1 MFKNYLTV
9 ALRNL
14 RKHKGYSLLNL
25 AGLALG
31 MTCCLLIML
40 YVQDELSYDRFHPKA
55 ERIYRVVLDAGIGG
69 QFIKAANTAAPMAAT
84 LVAEVPEVEAAA
96 RFWRSGRVLLGYE
109 NNRFYEENFL
119 WADSSAF
126 AVFGFPLLQGDART
140 ALAQP
145 NTVVLTSEMARKY
158 FGVENPVGKIL
169 RYDNRLDL
177 KITGVLQD
185 VPRNSHLRFDF
196 LGAMV
201 SRQESQSP
209 IWISN
214 NYYTYLLLRE
224 GATPQQLE
232 AKFPALVK
240 KYVAPQIERA
250 IGKNFDEAVAAGA
263 KWGYFLQSVTSIYLH
278 SKDLQYEIGV
288 TSDAKYVYILG
299 AIAVFILLIAC
310 INFMNLATAR
320 ASKRAKEV
328 GLRKVLGSERT
339 QLIKQFLGE
348 ALLLAF
354 MAMLVALTLME
365 LLLPNFNQL
374 ADKALS
380 INGDNVVMMIAT
392 LFGIMLVAGVL
403 AGLYPA
409 FVLSAFQPVAV
420 LKGALRGGMKS
431 PRLRSTLVIAQFAI
445 SIVLLVS
452 TGVVFEQLRF
462 MREKNL
468 GFQKEQVVL
477 LPIETAA
484 GQAKFESLRGELL
497 RHPHVV
503 AVAAS
508 SSVPGRIFGDNAH
521 HLEGAPPE
529 IVYSLQTLWVSF
541 EYLDMMEIPLVAGR
555 GFSSNFPTDSTSAFI
570 INETAVRHMGFTPES
585 AVGQRLTALGGTPD
599 QNETRTIVGVIKD
612 FHFESLHLQIKPM
625 VLSINPRQ
633 FGNISVRIR
642 PENISATIGFLQEQW
657 QAFEPG
663 YPWRYSFLDDDF
675 GRLFQREA
683 RLSQIFGLFTLLAIF
698 IACLGLFGLASFV
711 AEQRTK
717 EIGVRKV
724 LGATVQSVVMLL
736 TKEFTKLVA
745 FSFILAAPIAYF
757 VMQNWLQDFAYRT
770 ALNPLLF
777 LAAGVL
783 ALVIAWLTVSYQA
796 LRAALTNPV
805 EALRYE

>member
-1 MFKNYLTV
+1 MLKNYLTI

-14 RKHKGYSLLNL
+14 RKHKGYSFLNL

-55 ERIYRVVLDAGIGG
+55 ERIYRVTLDAGVGG

-84 LVAEVPEVEAAA
+84 LVAETPEVESAT
-96 RFWRSGRVLLGYE
+96 RFWRGGRVLVSYE

-119 WADSSAF
+119 WADSSVF

-140 ALAQP
+140 ALTEP
-145 NTVVLTSEMARKY
+145 NTVVLTAQTAKKY
-158 FGVENPVGKIL
+158 FGAENPVGKVL

-185 VPRNSHLRFDF
+185 VPRNTHLRFDF
-196 LGAMV
+196 LGAMIT
-201 SRQESQSP
+201 RQESQSP
-209 IWISN
+209 VWISN

-263 KWGYFLQSVTSIYLH
+263 KWGYFLQSVASIYLH

-299 AIAVFILLIAC
+299 AIAAFILLIAC

-328 GLRKVLGSERT
+328 GLRKVLGSVRT
-339 QLIKQFLGE
+339 QLVKQFLGE
-348 ALLLAF
+348 SILLAA
-354 MAMLVALTLME
+354 MAMLVALTLVE
-365 LLLPNFNQL
+365 LLLPKFNLL

-380 INGDNVVMMIAT
+380 LNPGNSVMVLAT
-392 LFGIMLVAGVL
+392 LGGIVLIAGVL

-420 LKGALRGGMKS
+420 LKGALRGGAKN
-431 PRLRSTLVIAQFAI
+431 PWLRSVLVVAQFAI
-445 SIVLLVS
+445 SIVLLVG

-468 GFQKEQVVL
+468 GFQKEQAVL

-529 IVYSLQTLWVSF
+529 IVYSLQTLWISF
-541 EYLDMMEIPLVAGR
+541 EYLNMMDIPLVAGR
-555 GFSSNFPTDSTSAFI
+555 DFSRNFPTDSTSAFI
-570 INETAVRHMGFTPES
+570 INETAARHMGFTPES
-585 AVGQRLTALGGTPD
+585 AVGKRLTELGGTPEEND
-599 QNETRTIVGVIKD
+599 TRTIVGVIKD

-663 YPWRYSFLDDDF
+663 YPWRYTFLDEDF
-675 GRLFQREA
+675 GRLFQREE
-683 RLSQIFGLFTLLAIF
+683 RLSQIFGMFTVLAVF
-698 IACLGLFGLASFV
+698 IACLGLFGLASFI

-724 LGATVQSVVMLL
+724 LGATAQSVVMLL
-736 TKEFTKLVA
+736 SKEFTKLVGLA
-745 FSFILAAPIAYF
+745 FVIAAPIAYF
-757 VMQNWLQDFAYRT
+757 MMRNWLQDFAYRT
-770 ALNPLLF
+770 TLSPLLF
-777 LAAGVL
+777 LGAGVL

-796 LRAALTNPV
+796 FKAALTNPA
-805 EALRYE
+805 EALRCE

>member
-1 MFKNYLTV
+1 MLKNYLKI
-9 ALRNL
+9 AFRNL
-14 RKHKGYSLLNL
+14 RKHKGYSFLNL

-55 ERIYRVVLDAGIGG
+55 KRLYRVILDAGVGG
-69 QFIKAANTAAPMAAT
+69 QFIKTAVTAAPMAAT
-84 LVAEVPEVEAAA
+84 LVREAPEVETAA
-96 RFWRSGRVLLGYE
+96 RFWRGGRVLVGYE

-119 WADSSAF
+119 WADSSVF
-126 AVFGFPLLQGDART
+126 TVFGFPLLQGDART

-145 NTVVLTSEMARKY
+145 NSVVLTSEIARKY
-158 FGVENPVGKIL
+158 FGAENPLGKIL

-185 VPRNSHLRFDF
+185 PPRNSHLRFDF

-201 SRQESQSP
+201 TRSESQSP
-209 IWISN
+209 VWISN
-214 NYYTYLLLRE
+214 NYYTYILLRE
-224 GATPQQLE
+224 GAAPQQLE

-240 KYVAPQIERA
+240 KHVAPQIERA
-250 IGKNFDEAVAAGA
+250 IGKTFDEAVAAGA
-263 KWGYFLQSVTSIYLH
+263 KWTYFLQPVTSVYLH
-278 SKDLQYEIGV
+278 SKNLQYELGA
-288 TSDAKYVYILG
+288 TSDIKYVYILG

-328 GLRKVLGSERT
+328 GLRKVLGSERA

-348 ALLLAF
+348 SILLAF
-354 MAMLVALTLME
+354 IAMLVALTLME

-380 INGDNVVMMIAT
+380 LNGDNGFMVLMTLLGVM
-392 LFGIMLVAGVL
+392 LLAGVL

-420 LKGALRGGMKS
+420 LKGALRGGAKS
-431 PRLRSTLVIAQFAI
+431 PWLRSTLVIAQFAI

-468 GFQKEQVVL
+468 GFQKEQIVL

-484 GQAKFESLRGELL
+484 GQAQFETLRSELL
-497 RHPHVV
+497 RHPDVV
-503 AVAAS
+503 SVAAS
-508 SSVPGRIFGDNAH
+508 SSVPGRVFGDNAH
-521 HLEGAPPE
+521 HPEGAPPE

-541 EYLDMMEIPLVAGR
+541 EYLSMMNIPLVAGR
-555 GFSSNFPTDSTSAFI
+555 GFSENFPTDSTSAFVL
-570 INETAVRHMGFTPES
+570 NETAARHMGFEPES
-585 AVGQRLTALGGTPD
+585 AVGKRLTALGGTPD
-599 QNETRTIVGVIKD
+599 QNDTRTIIGVIQD
-612 FHFESLHLQIKPM
+612 FHFESLHLEIKPM
-625 VLSINPRQ
+625 VLSINPRR
-633 FGNISVRIR
+633 FSTISVRVR
-642 PENISATIGFLQEQW
+642 PENMSSTLGFLQEQW

-675 GRLFQREA
+675 GRLFQREE
-683 RLSQIFGLFTLLAIF
+683 RLSQIFGVFTLLAIV

-736 TKEFTKLVA
+736 TKEFTKLVGL
-745 FSFILAAPIAYF
+745 SFLIAAPIAYF
-757 VMQNWLQDFAYRT
+757 AMKNWLQDFAYRT
-770 ALNPLLF
+770 DMNPLLF
-777 LAAGVL
+777 LSAGAL
-783 ALVIAWLTVSYQA
+783 ALIIAWLTVSYQA
-796 LRAALTNPV
+796 LKAALTNPV